1 MESNRLKLCRISTNL
16 QYQQAKSNCCL
27 FCYRQIKVSKLYK
40 ILQSC
45 SLCFL
50 IHFDKNVQTVIGNWA
65 QKLNCSGRKHTWH
78 SLKVQF
84 NLTFTI
90 MFNSNFKFEART
102 SSTKPCL
109 TFRSLSL
116 HCSLVEWVPDT
127 NKPICV
133 QKWAIA
139 IFFLSLLLLAK
150 RIEFLFETFHSS
162 IVILRLGNK

>member
-102 SSTKPCL
+102 SFTKPCL

-116 HCSLVEWVPDT
+116 FSRWMSSRYKQTHLRAEMSHRH
-127 NKPICV
+127 
-133 QKWAIA
+133 
-139 IFFLSLLLLAK
+139 FFLKLAFVSK
-150 RIEFLFETFHSS
+150 KDWISVWNFSFVNRNSTSW
-162 IVILRLGNK
+162 